1 MEDYFY
7 GRIEIEKDSKT
18 EKDEILNK
26 IKRNS
31 LAKSSSK
38 SSGSLQSMAALR
50 SSHGHSHSSENFKS
64 QESESFNED
73 GKAIPGGRYGCA

>member
-7 GRIEIEKDSKT
+7 GRIEIEKDTKN

-38 SSGSLQSMAALR
+38 SSGSL
-50 SSHGHSHSSENFKS
+50 
-64 QESESFNED
+64 
-73 GKAIPGGRYGCA
+73 